1 MRVTGR
7 SPSILFGTCL
17 DLHHFV
23 KHACA
28 KNCCTAVLKQFL
40 RARLTLLETGS
51 AVYPAVRTLKWKSQI
66 CDAKSINFRPVK
78 LSPLQ
83 DG

>member
-23 KHACA
+23 TNTPAPRP
-28 KNCCTAVLKQFL
+28 AVLKQFL
-40 RARLTLLETGS
+40 RDRLTLLETGS
-51 AVYPAVRTLKWKSQI
+51 AVYPAVRTLKSKSQI